1 MNATESGDM
10 KQMSREEEEERMH
23 FQKVTNAFRSYKKYS
38 TSAIHKREEYMNKI
52 PVEHQ
57 KLLRKHGYQETL
69 DDLKQAVE
77 QNNEIIQHILK
88 DVEGVFENVSY
99 GSKSDAD
106 PRVRP
111 GSIDMDKV
119 QSTIKQI
126 VRDWSAEGA
135 KEREVCYKPLLDK
148 ILSIYQKDRN
158 NIKVLVPGAGLGRLA
173 FDIAMEGFE
182 CQGSEFSLYM
192 LFASNFILNKCQSVN
207 CYKIRPYIHQFC
219 NNVTSKDQLKE
230 ISFPDLDPNQLPE
243 DAKFSMAAGDF
254 VQVYSAP
261 DYVSSQDCVV
271 TCFFLDCAHNIIQF
285 VQTIHKVLKAGGT
298 WLNIG
303 PLLYHFSD
311 MKGEDSIE
319 PDYQTLRGIIID
331 LGFEFESEETN
342 VPCTYSQNTASMLQ
356 YTYNCVRFT
365 ARKK

>member
-1 MNATESGDM
+1 MTSTTDGDSV
-10 KQMSREEEEERMH
+10 KLSREEEEERLH
-23 FQKVTNAFRSYKKYS
+23 FQKVTNAFRSYKKHS
-38 TSAIHKREEYMNKI
+38 TAAIHKKEEYLGRL

-57 KLLRKHGYQETL
+57 KMLRKHGYQDTL

-77 QNNEIIQHILK
+77 LNNDIIVQILK
-88 DVEGVFENVSY
+88 DVEGLFENVTHPGKAES
-99 GSKSDAD
+99 D

-111 GSIDMDKV
+111 GSVDMDKV

-126 VRDWSAEGA
+126 VRDWSTTGA
-135 KEREVCYKPLLDK
+135 DEREKCYKPLVSS
-148 ILSIYQKDRN
+148 ILALYPANRAQV
-158 NIKVLVPGAGLGRLA
+158 KVLVPGAGLGRLA

-192 LFASNFILNKCQSVN
+192 LFASNFILNKCHAVN
-207 CYKIRPYIHQFC
+207 CYKIQPYIHQFC
-219 NNVTSKDQLKE
+219 NNLSSKDQLRM
-230 ISFPDLDPNQLPE
+230 ISFPDLDPNTLPE

-254 VQVYSAP
+254 LEVYSSP
-261 DYVSSQDCVV
+261 EYFSSHDCVV

-285 VQTIHKVLKAGGT
+285 VQTIHRILKQGGT
-298 WLNIG
+298 WLNLG

-319 PDYQTLRGIIID
+319 PDYQMLRAIILDI
-331 LGFEFESEETN
+331 GFEFESEETS
-342 VPCTYSQNTASMLQ
+342 VPCTYSQNQASMLQ
-356 YTYNCVRFT
+356 YSYNCVRFT

>member
-1 MNATESGDM
+1 MSTNGGDSS
-10 KQMSREEEEERMH
+10 KQLSREEEEERMH

-38 TSAIHKREEYMNKI
+38 MAAIHKREEYLSKL

-57 KLLRKHGYQETL
+57 KLLRKHGYQDVL

-77 QNNEIIQHILK
+77 QNNDIIVHILK

-99 GSKSDAD
+99 ASKADVD
-106 PRVRP
+106 PRMRP
-111 GSIDMDKV
+111 GSVDMDKV
-119 QSTIKQI
+119 QSTVKQI
-126 VRDWSAEGA
+126 VRDWSSVGKE
-135 KEREVCYKPLLDK
+135 EREKCYRPLLNT
-148 ILSIYQKDRN
+148 LLAIYPANRN

-182 CQGSEFSLYM
+182 CQGNEFSLYM
-192 LFASNFILNKCQSVN
+192 LFASNFILNKCQAVN
-207 CYKIRPYIHQFC
+207 CFKIRPYIHQFC
-219 NNVTSKDQLKE
+219 NNLSSKDQLRE
-230 ISFPDLDPNQLPE
+230 VSFPDLDPNTLPE

-254 VQVYSAP
+254 VEVYAAP
-261 DYVSSQDCVV
+261 EYISSQDCVV

-285 VQTIHKVLKAGGT
+285 AQTIHRILKQGGT
-298 WLNIG
+298 WLNVG

-319 PDYQTLRGIIID
+319 PDYQILRAIILD
-331 LGFEFESEETN
+331 LGFEFESEENN
-342 VPCTYSQNTASMLQ
+342 VPCTYSQNESSMLH
-356 YTYNCVRFT
+356 YSYNCVRFT